1 MSTEIHENIHS
12 SFKLETAQVLSRMD
26 KQTSV
31 HKMEYYSTVPP
42 PKKEQT
48 TDNGKPE

>member
-12 SFKLETAQVLSRMD
+12 SFKLEIAQVFSRMD

-31 HKMEYYSTVPP
+31 HIVDYYSTVQK
-42 PKKEQT
+42 KKEQT

>member
-12 SFKLETAQVLSRMD
+12 SFKLEIAQVFSRMD

-31 HKMEYYSTVPP
+31 HMVEYYSAVQ
-42 PKKEQT
+42 KKEQT
-48 TDNGKPE
+48 TNNGKPE